1 MINFQRKFLVSVTA
15 GVFRGLWAAQGE
27 VDSRG
32 ARRGQEIKVVKPC
45 ENEECGK
52 AFIAKRRDTRFCSAS
67 CRARAHTLKN
77 RREYLLARS
86 RPGAGGEAAV
96 NTPTTPATARL
107 ERRVRGVETAL
118 EAARVE
124 AVRGL
129 GELASEL
136 RVGRVQAA
144 EVVAELSARVDAEVA
159 AQAKRARAAATEG
172 RRRDVRIREIEAQ
185 LLRVTTVLTVLE
197 QRLVAVE
204 QAVAVVTARL
214 GTTRR

>member
-1 MINFQRKFLVSVTA
+1 M
-15 GVFRGLWAAQGE
+15 
-27 VDSRG
+27 
-32 ARRGQEIKVVKPC
+32 VKPC

-52 AFIAKRRDTRFCSAS
+52 PFIAKRRDTRFCSAS

-77 RREYLLARS
+77 RREHLLARS
-86 RPGAGGEAAV
+86 GAAARV
-96 NTPTTPATARL
+96 EVVTPTTPATARL
-107 ERRVRGVETAL
+107 ERRVRGVETAI
-118 EAARVE
+118 EAARAE

-129 GELASEL
+129 GELAAEL
-136 RVGRVQAA
+136 RVGREQAA

-185 LLRVTTVLTVLE
+185 LLRVTTLLTVLE

-204 QAVAVVTARL
+204 QVVAVVTARL
-214 GTTRR
+214 GATRR

>member
-1 MINFQRKFLVSVTA
+1 M
-15 GVFRGLWAAQGE
+15 
-27 VDSRG
+27 
-32 ARRGQEIKVVKPC
+32 VKPC

-52 AFIAKRRDTRFCSAS
+52 PFIAKRRDTRFCSAS

-77 RREYLLARS
+77 RREHLLARS
-86 RPGAGGEAAV
+86 GAAARV
-96 NTPTTPATARL
+96 EVVPPATPAAARL

-118 EAARVE
+118 EAARAE

-129 GELASEL
+129 GELAAEL
-136 RVGRVQAA
+136 RVGREQAA

-185 LLRVTTVLTVLE
+185 LLRVTTLLAAVE

-214 GTTRR
+214 GATRR

>member
-1 MINFQRKFLVSVTA
+1 
-15 GVFRGLWAAQGE
+15 
-27 VDSRG
+27 
-32 ARRGQEIKVVKPC
+32 VVKPC

-52 AFIAKRRDTRFCSAS
+52 PFIANRRDTRFCSAS

-77 RREYLLARS
+77 RREHLLARS
-86 RPGAGGEAAV
+86 GAAARV
-96 NTPTTPATARL
+96 EVVAPTTPAAARL

-159 AQAKRARAAATEG
+159 AQAKRARAATTEG

-197 QRLVAVE
+197 QRLVAVD

-214 GTTRR
+214 GATRR